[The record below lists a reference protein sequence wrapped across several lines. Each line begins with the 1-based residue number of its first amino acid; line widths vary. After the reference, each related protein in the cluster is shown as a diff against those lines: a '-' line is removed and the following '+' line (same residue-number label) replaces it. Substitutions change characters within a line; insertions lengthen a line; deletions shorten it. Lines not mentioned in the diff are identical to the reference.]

1 MFWSVLIITILFLLL
16 AFILLSVRVILKR
29 NGKFSS
35 QHISQSKAMRERG
48 ISCVNSQD
56 RQAQNENHL
65 RIDVNNL

>member
-16 AFILLSVRVILKR
+16 AFILLSVRVIVKR